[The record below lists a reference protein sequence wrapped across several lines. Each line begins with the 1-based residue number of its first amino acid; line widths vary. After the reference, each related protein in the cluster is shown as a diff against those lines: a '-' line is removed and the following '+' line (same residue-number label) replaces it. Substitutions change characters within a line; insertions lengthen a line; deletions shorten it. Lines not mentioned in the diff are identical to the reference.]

1 MADIVMAYGASHAP
15 MMTADPESAPDPQA
29 ENFFGAL
36 DTIREKAAAA
46 GAQAVVMMS
55 GEHFS
60 NFFYD
65 NLPQIV
71 IGLGEGHVGPRE
83 KWLKVPEVLV
93 PGEPGL
99 AAHLLAE
106 TIAAGFQPA
115 LSHKMVADHGFMTVY
130 YKLDPQ
136 MRLPMVPI
144 VMNCT
149 QPPLMTLR
157 HAYDFGVAVGDAI
170 RSYPG
175 LERVAL
181 CAAGGLSHFV
191 GEPRVGDIDEEFDRW
206 FLKQLESDAPPE
218 LLDMPNDELMEAG
231 NGTGEVR
238 SWVALAGAMRGHAA
252 KALVYEPI
260 YEWINGMGV
269 VTYDPDPVG
278 APA

>member
-15 MMTADPESAPDPQA
+15 MMTADPESAPDAQA

-46 GAQAVVMMS
+46 GVQAVVMMS

-130 YKLDPQ
+130 YKLDPK

-149 QPPLMTLR
+149 TATLDDT
-157 HAYDFGVAVGDAI
+157 A
-170 RSYPG
+170 
-175 LERVAL
+175 
-181 CAAGGLSHFV
+181 
-191 GEPRVGDIDEEFDRW
+191 PRVRLRRRGRRCDS
-206 FLKQLESDAPPE
+206 QLPRPG
-218 LLDMPNDELMEAG
+218 AG
-231 NGTGEVR
+231 RAVR
-238 SWVALAGAMRGHAA
+238 GGRPFPFRRRATCG
-252 KALVYEPI
+252 
-260 YEWINGMGV
+260 
-269 VTYDPDPVG
+269 
-278 APA
+278 